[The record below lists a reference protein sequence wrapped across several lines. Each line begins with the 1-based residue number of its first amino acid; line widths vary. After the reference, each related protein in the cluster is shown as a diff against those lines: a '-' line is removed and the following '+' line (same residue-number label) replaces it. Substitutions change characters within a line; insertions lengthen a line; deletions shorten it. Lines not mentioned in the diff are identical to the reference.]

1 MWFKVGG
8 GIAVKIFAARTN
20 QVECARITGIK
31 MLKETRP
38 KTCTV

>member
-1 MWFKVGG
+1 MWFKVGC
-8 GIAVKIFAARTN
+8 GIVVKILAARTD

-31 MLKETRP
+31 MLKEMRP